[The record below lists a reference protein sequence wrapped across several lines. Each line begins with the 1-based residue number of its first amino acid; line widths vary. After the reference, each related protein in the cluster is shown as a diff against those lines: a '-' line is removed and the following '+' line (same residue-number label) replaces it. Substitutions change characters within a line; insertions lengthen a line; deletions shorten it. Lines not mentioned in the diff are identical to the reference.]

1 MCFYQICRRLSGV
14 LYAYPG
20 GGGVLPYI
28 SHIGS
33 RYVRPKGVWFGSRFG
48 LKWGID
54 SVTISIRKGT
64 WILIWDE
71 YTS

>member
-1 MCFYQICRRLSGV
+1 MPPPRR
-14 LYAYPG
+14 
-20 GGGVLPYI
+20 GGVLPYI

-33 RYVRPKGVWFGSRFG
+33 RYVWPKRVWFCSRFG
-48 LKWGID
+48 LKYGID
-54 SVTISIRKGT
+54 SLTISIRKGT